1 MISTDPTPVIQIE
14 NLVRRFRRAEALNGV
29 SLSVPRGC
37 VYGLVGENGAGK
49 TTLIK
54 HILGALKP
62 QQGTVRVFGKD
73 PVKDAVAVL
82 ADIGYL
88 SEGRDMP
95 SWMTIRQLLRYT
107 AAFYPKWDPAFAQQ
121 LLADFGLDLGQ
132 KVRHL
137 SRGKRALAG
146 LLIALAHRPAL
157 LVLDEPSSGLDP
169 IVRKDILSAIVRT
182 VADEGRTVF
191 FSSHLLDEIERV
203 ADHVTILT
211 AGRVALSERLD
222 TIKDT
227 HHRLVLHFE
236 TPLDRAPTIPGA
248 LRITGNAHEWTIL
261 CNGRKPEIIAAAQSL
276 RATLLEDAPAPFD
289 DIFAAY
295 AKPTSTRE
303 TAQEIAR

>member
-1 MISTDPTPVIQIE
+1 MTTSESAPVIEVHDLI
-14 NLVRRFRRAEALNGV
+14 RRYRRAEALNGV

-73 PVKDAVAVL
+73 PVKDAVAAL

-95 SWMTIRQLLRYT
+95 GWMTIRQLLRYT

-121 LLADFGLDLGQ
+121 LLTDFELDPGQ
-132 KVRHL
+132 KIRHL

-203 ADHVTILT
+203 ADHVTVL
-211 AGRVALSERLD
+211 ARGKVALSERLD
-222 TIKDT
+222 TLKDT
-227 HHRLVLHFE
+227 HHRLVLHFDA
-236 TPLDRAPTIPGA
+236 PLDSAPELPGA
-248 LRITGNAHEWTIL
+248 LRITGRANEWTVL
-261 CNGRKPEIIAAAQSL
+261 CNGRRTEVIAAAQSL
-276 RATLLEDAPAPFD
+276 NAKLVEDAPAPFD
-289 DIFAAY
+289 DIFGAY
-295 AKPTSTRE
+295 ARSNR
-303 TAQEIAR
+303 

>member
-1 MISTDPTPVIQIE
+1 MDAPATQPVIE
-14 NLVRRFRRAEALNGV
+14 VHDLVRHFRRADALNGV
-29 SLSVPRGC
+29 SISVPRGC

-54 HILGALKP
+54 HILGALKAK
-62 QQGTVRVFGKD
+62 QGTVRVFGKD
-73 PVKDAVAVL
+73 PVADAVAVL

-95 SWMTIRQLLRYT
+95 GWMSIRQLLRYT
-107 AAFYPKWDPAFAQQ
+107 AAFYPKWDPDFAQQ
-121 LLADFGLDLGQ
+121 LLTDFELDPGQ

-146 LLIALAHRPAL
+146 LVFALAHRPAL

-203 ADHVTILT
+203 ADYVTVL
-211 AGRVALSERLD
+211 ARGKVALSDRLD
-222 TIKDT
+222 TLKES
-227 HHRLVLHFE
+227 HHRIVLRFDA
-236 TPLDRAPTIPGA
+236 PLDRAPELPGA
-248 LRITGNAHEWTIL
+248 LRITGRAHEWTVL
-261 CNGRKPEIIAAAQSL
+261 CNGRRPEVVAAAKNL
-276 RATLLEDAPAPFD
+276 HATIVEESAALFD

-295 AKPTSTRE
+295 ARRSR
-303 TAQEIAR
+303 

>member
-1 MISTDPTPVIQIE
+1 MTAADPAPVIE
-14 NLVRRFRRAEALNGV
+14 VHDLVRRFRRAEALDGV

-62 QQGTVRVFGKD
+62 QRGTVRVFAKD

-95 SWMTIRQLLRYT
+95 GWMTLRQLLRYT
-107 AAFYPKWDPAFAQQ
+107 AAFYPKWDPAFAAQ
-121 LLADFGLDLGQ
+121 LIQDFGLDPGQ

-203 ADHVTILT
+203 ADYVTVL
-211 AGRVALSERLD
+211 AGGRVALSERLD
-222 TIKDT
+222 TLKDT

-236 TPLDRAPTIPGA
+236 IPLDRAPELPGA
-248 LRITGNAHEWTIL
+248 LRITGRAHEWTIL
-261 CNGRKPEIIAAAQSL
+261 CNGRRPHVIAAAQSL
-276 RATLLEDAPAPFD
+276 SATIVEESPAAFD
-289 DIFAAY
+289 DIFAVY
-295 AKPTSTRE
+295 AR
-303 TAQEIAR
+303 INR

>member
-1 MISTDPTPVIQIE
+1 MNQPTPIIE
-14 NLVRRFRRAEALNGV
+14 IHDLIRHFRRADALNGV
-29 SLSVPRGC
+29 SLSVPPGC

-54 HILGALKP
+54 HILGALKAK
-62 QQGTVRVFGKD
+62 QGTVRVFGKD

-95 SWMTIRQLLRYT
+95 GWMSIRQLLRYT

-121 LLADFGLDLGQ
+121 LLADFELDPGQ
-132 KVRHL
+132 KIRHL

-203 ADHVTILT
+203 ADYVTVL
-211 AGRVALSERLD
+211 AKGRVALSDRLD
-222 TIKDT
+222 TLKDT
-227 HHRLVLHFE
+227 HHRLVLRFD
-236 TPLDRAPTIPGA
+236 TPLDHAPTLPGA
-248 LRITGNAHEWTIL
+248 LRITGRANEWTVL
-261 CNGRKPEIIAAAQSL
+261 CNGRKPELLAAAKTQH
-276 RATLLEDAPAPFD
+276 AQIVEDAPAPFD

-295 AKPTSTRE
+295 AKPKKE
-303 TAQEIAR
+303 AAR

>member
-1 MISTDPTPVIQIE
+1 MNATATQPIIE
-14 NLVRRFRRAEALNGV
+14 VHDLVRHFRRADALNGV
-29 SLSVPRGC
+29 SISVPRGC

-54 HILGALKP
+54 HILGALKAK
-62 QQGTVRVFGKD
+62 QGTVRVFGKD

-95 SWMTIRQLLRYT
+95 GWMTIRQLLRYT

-121 LLADFGLDLGQ
+121 LLTDFELDPGQ

-146 LLIALAHRPAL
+146 LLLALAHRPAL

-203 ADHVTILT
+203 ADYVTVL
-211 AGRVALSERLD
+211 AKGRVALSDRLD
-222 TIKDT
+222 TLKES
-227 HHRLVLHFE
+227 HHRLVLRFD
-236 TPLDRAPTIPGA
+236 TPLDRAPSLPGA
-248 LRITGNAHEWTIL
+248 LRVTGRAHEWTVL
-261 CNGRKPEIIAAAQSL
+261 CNGRRPEVIAAAKNL
-276 RATLLEDAPAPFD
+276 RATIVEESAAPFD

-295 AKPTSTRE
+295 AKPAAARE
-303 TAQEIAR
+303 AAQ